1 MEKCHEILMCIS
13 ILWLAY
19 ETIHGIYAM
28 KVTLISCIFPG
39 GDLTFHTCMEKVIGI
54 SWDTSLVVKASYFLC
69 IFYVGFFFPIYFY
82 RDDSISQGCS
92 SAVP

>member
-39 GDLTFHTCMEKVIGI
+39 GDLT
-54 SWDTSLVVKASYFLC
+54 SYMHGNSHRHFMGYFSGSESIIFSVHFLC
-69 IFYVGFFFPIYFY
+69 WVFF
-82 RDDSISQGCS
+82 SNLVLQG
-92 SAVP
+92 